1 MPKTQ
6 PEFLVP
12 RVSCAL
18 SLTVWLVLEL
28 FEMSIDIKSHVRP
41 HPLGTGLAPV
51 LVLGR
56 FRSRPAI
63 YLRCCVLDH
72 GGRYP
77 GGRRGRRADV
87 SIGERARCV
96 TAPDASAFNGP
107 PPANVSVYI
116 VKNPR

>member
-41 HPLGTGLAPV
+41 HPLGTGLTPA

-63 YLRCCVLDH
+63 PFVVAYSTMAAGTQA
-72 GGRYP
+72 GGV
-77 GGRRGRRADV
+77 DD
-87 SIGERARCV
+87 ARM
-96 TAPDASAFNGP
+96 
-107 PPANVSVYI
+107 
-116 VKNPR
+116 